1 MTKILIKCDEICS
14 NILTSGTSLV
24 VQWLRLCTSKA
35 GGLSLIPG
43 QGTDEGVSL
52 VAIVLKSLPANAG
65 NASDVGSVTGSGRS
79 PGVGNGSLPRYSRLG
94 NPMDRGVWQ
103 ESMGPQRTE
112 QN

>member
-1 MTKILIKCDEICS
+1 MAKTLHFQSRGPEFDPW
-14 NILTSGTSLV
+14 SG
-24 VQWLRLCTSKA
+24 
-35 GGLSLIPG
+35 
-43 QGTDEGVSL
+43 DEGASL
-52 VAIVLKSLPANAG
+52 VAIGLKSLPANAG

-79 PGVGNGSLPRYSRLG
+79 PGVGNGSLPRYSPLG